1 SIRGAPAVQLT
12 ERAFVRPFVIERRPP
27 VGSADLPSRRS
38 IYSAAMSNTYP
49 LVARPN
55 AVGFTLLELL
65 TAIAVLGVLLA
76 IGVPAFTET
85 IRTNRLAAQANDVV
99 QALSMARSEASKRG
113 IPVAVC
119 AANADQSGCAGD
131 TADDWANG
139 WIVFTDDGATPGS
152 LENGEL
158 VLQTSRRVA
167 DEMQLSTNNLGFVRY
182 AANGGTT
189 NAAATP
195 IGTAVIVFELRPNTC
210 TGTNVRRITV
220 ERTGRA
226 NLSRLSCS

>member
-1 SIRGAPAVQLT
+1 MLFCRVRRLETEFLRNLGPSRRHTVLGDALLDEFQNLTLARREITHCAFLTRIRDTVYIYNMVPVSIRGAPAVQLT

-99 QALSMARSEASKRG
+99 QALSMARSEA
-113 IPVAVC
+113 
-119 AANADQSGCAGD
+119 
-131 TADDWANG
+131 
-139 WIVFTDDGATPGS
+139 
-152 LENGEL
+152 
-158 VLQTSRRVA
+158 
-167 DEMQLSTNNLGFVRY
+167 
-182 AANGGTT
+182 
-189 NAAATP
+189 
-195 IGTAVIVFELRPNTC
+195 
-210 TGTNVRRITV
+210 
-220 ERTGRA
+220 
-226 NLSRLSCS
+226 